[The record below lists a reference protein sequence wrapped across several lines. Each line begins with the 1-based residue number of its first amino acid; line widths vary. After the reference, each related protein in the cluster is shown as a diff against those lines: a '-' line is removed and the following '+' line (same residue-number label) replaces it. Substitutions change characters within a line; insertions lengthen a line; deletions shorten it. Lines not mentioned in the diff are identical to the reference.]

1 MDDRFE
7 FEVGARPVLDV
18 RVESGSLDVRAGPPG
33 RTVVMID
40 RPDDWDVANV
50 GDSIVV
56 TPKDRRRVR
65 SARIVADVPAGARV
79 EAKSASA
86 RARLDGEFGD
96 VTFASASGDLT
107 ITGSCGS
114 LSVST
119 ASGDIRS
126 GDVHGDAEIT
136 TVSGDVELG
145 HVAGRLAVTTTSGDV
160 RLAAVDGDLAAQSTS
175 GDVDVRCC
183 DGDAIAVR
191 TVSGDVHIGLRAG
204 IRVKPDLT
212 TFSGHTKLPRPRP
225 RPDAPA
231 GATGAERRLVR
242 VSVKTV
248 SGDIEL
254 ARIDGP
260 D

>member
-1 MDDRFE
+1 
-7 FEVGARPVLDV
+7 
-18 RVESGSLDVRAGPPG
+18 
-33 RTVVMID
+33 MID

-50 GDSIVV
+50 GDSVVV

-65 SARIVADVPAGARV
+65 SARIVAEVPSGARV

-96 VTFASASGDLT
+96 VSFASASGDLA

-119 ASGDIRS
+119 ASGDIRCGDAH
-126 GDVHGDAEIT
+126 GDVEIK
-136 TVSGDVELG
+136 TVSGDVDLG
-145 HVAGRLAVTTTSGDV
+145 HVSGRLAMTTTSGDI
-160 RLAAVDGDLAAQSTS
+160 RLAAVGGDVAAKSTS
-175 GDVDVRCC
+175 GDVEVRCC

-191 TVSGDVHIGLRAG
+191 TVSGDVHIGLRSG

-212 TFSGHTKLPRPRP
+212 TFSGHTRLPTARADA
-225 RPDAPA
+225 PDAPP
-231 GATGAERRLVR
+231 TGERRLVR

-254 ARIDGP
+254 ARVD
-260 D
+260 

>member
-1 MDDRFE
+1 VDDRIAFD
-7 FEVGARPVLDV
+7 VGTRPALDV
-18 RVESGSLDVRAGPPG
+18 RLASGSLDVRVGAPG

-40 RPDDWDVANV
+40 RPADWEVANV
-50 GDSIVV
+50 GDSVVV
-56 TPKDRRRVR
+56 TPKDPRRVR
-65 SARIVADVPAGARV
+65 SARIVVDVPTGTRV

-86 RARLDGEFGD
+86 RARLDGAFGD
-96 VTFASASGDLT
+96 VTFSSASGELT
-107 ITGSCGS
+107 ISGSCGS
-114 LSVST
+114 LSAST

-126 GDVHGDAEIT
+126 GDVRGDAEIT
-136 TVSGDVELG
+136 TVSGGVDLG

-183 DGDAIAVR
+183 SGDAIAVR
-191 TVSGDVHIGLRAG
+191 TVSGDVHIGLRPG

-212 TFSGHTKLPRPRP
+212 TFSGRTKLPQP
-225 RPDAPA
+225 RPDAPDA
-231 GATGAERRLVR
+231 PEVPTTTERRLVR

-254 ARIDGP
+254 ARVD
-260 D
+260 